1 MEPVMHRERAEVACL
16 ICGRNLGQI
25 EQRNNRMRLIAPP
38 DSANSAELVRKRGVG
53 MTCGRCGGRALV
65 GPLERI
71 AEYAA

>member
-1 MEPVMHRERAEVACL
+1 MEAVMHRERAEVACL

-25 EQRNNRMRLIAPP
+25 EQSNNKIRLIAPP
-38 DSANSAELVRKRGVG
+38 DSANTAELIRKRGVG
-53 MTCGRCGGRALV
+53 MACGRCGGRALV